1 MVLKINYLLIKEKIK
16 NMITCQFIWYVR
28 KSLVKMKERKRK
40 HFSICVREFIWFFKI
55 KIPFLVLLF
64 NFILVKKKNSTNPKF
79 SIQCPSLLLLLFL
92 NICFYPS
99 TLGLILIWS
108 LIFKMLH
115 ILVSFEF
122 GFNLAFIS

>member
-1 MVLKINYLLIKEKIK
+1 MGARITMVLKINYLLIKEKIK

-64 NFILVKKKNSTNPKF
+64 NFILVKKKTPQ
-79 SIQCPSLLLLLFL
+79 IL
-92 NICFYPS
+92 N
-99 TLGLILIWS
+99 
-108 LIFKMLH
+108 
-115 ILVSFEF
+115 LVSSVLVYYYYYF
-122 GFNLAFIS
+122 